1 MQECLHE
8 SHDVFVSYI
17 LYFRRYNVK
26 NDSNS
31 WSDENGII
39 LLHAW
44 SSERVETLLKFN
56 RQTAL
61 RISVRNFCTNF
72 ARELKNLD
80 KYLDTIPLLLLSLYI
95 FVYTCIYPRHAWNEI
110 RIIHRDHEKCYS
122 MKSKTLYASYVC
134 DSIFKLR
141 FKFAYNTM
149 ERSRNG

>member
-1 MQECLHE
+1 MERWKWNNIVARLEQWTRRNVAQVQ
-8 SHDVFVSYI
+8 STNSITNIGSKF
-17 LYFRRYNVK
+17 LY
-26 NDSNS
+26 
-31 WSDENGII
+31 E
-39 LLHAW
+39 
-44 SSERVETLLKFN
+44 
-56 RQTAL
+56 
-61 RISVRNFCTNF
+61 FCT
-72 ARELKNLD
+72 EVSMLKNLD